1 MAFPLRASE
10 NPTSGAAGAVRV
22 ISSGQPAAPA
32 LAPSRPAAGLT
43 LPSPTSEL
51 LQPQPLLQGVMPEA
65 PGRPR
70 EPAATP
76 DIPARP
82 SAANPPPTKAQTKP
96 AARPAPD
103 PAMEAQARLARRA
116 DPRPV
121 FTPDTFALTLKA
133 SETYAAI
140 AAAGGWPILPA
151 GITLAP
157 GATGP
162 LVAALRQR
170 LAITGDLPASEVA
183 GDLYDPAL
191 QAAVRRFQDRHGLS
205 QTGIVGP
212 RTLIELNVPATT
224 RQIQLAN
231 SALRLAGS
239 IFAFGE
245 RYVAVNIPS
254 AQVEAVANGQ
264 VERRYLAV
272 VGRPDRPSPTVETR
286 ITNINFNPTWT
297 VPPSIVRKDIIPKMR
312 KDPSY
317 LAKARI
323 RIFNRFGEEIEPSR
337 IDWSTER
344 AADFTLRQDPGPAN
358 ALGVMRIDMPN
369 REAVYMHDTPQ
380 RRLFARDDRFN
391 SSGCVRVADVRDLA
405 AWLLSETPG
414 WDRAKIDATI
424 ASDERKDIRLQKPV
438 PVAWLYLTGFALA
451 DGSVQFRPDI
461 YGLDVPGVP
470 APVEPAPVAGAPM
483 TSAPVAG
490 AAPATALR

>member
-1 MAFPLRASE
+1 
-10 NPTSGAAGAVRV
+10 
-22 ISSGQPAAPA
+22 
-32 LAPSRPAAGLT
+32 
-43 LPSPTSEL
+43 L
-51 LQPQPLLQGVMPEA
+51 LQPQPLLQGVVPEV

-70 EPAATP
+70 EPAVTP
-76 DIPARP
+76 DIAPRAPATQP
-82 SAANPPPTKAQTKP
+82 LAKP
-96 AARPAPD
+96 AASRPVASKPVAD
-103 PAMEAQARLARRA
+103 PAMEAQARLVRRS
-116 DPRPV
+116 DPRPT
-121 FTPDTFALTLKA
+121 FTPDTFALTVKA
-133 SETYAAI
+133 SETYAVI
-140 AAAGGWPILPA
+140 AAAGGWPILPT
-151 GITLAP
+151 GITLSP

-170 LAITGDLPASEVA
+170 LAITGDLPAAEIA
-183 GDLYDPAL
+183 GDLYDSGL

-212 RTLIELNVPATT
+212 RTLTELNVPAAT
-224 RQIQLAN
+224 RQFQLAN

-239 IFAFGE
+239 TFAFGE

-286 ITNINFNPTWT
+286 VTNINFNPTWT
-297 VPPSIVRKDIIPKMR
+297 VPASIVRKDIIPKMR
-312 KDPSY
+312 KDPAY

-323 RIFNRFGEEIEPSR
+323 RIFNRSGEEIDPAR

-358 ALGVMRIDMPN
+358 ALGVLRIDMPN
-369 REAVYMHDTPQ
+369 REAVFMHDTPQ

-405 AWLLSETPG
+405 TWLLSETPG
-414 WDRAKIDATI
+414 WDRAKIEATI
-424 ASDERKDIRLQKPV
+424 ASDERKDIRVQRPV
-438 PVAWLYLTGFALA
+438 PVAWVYLTGFALA
-451 DGSVQFRPDI
+451 DGTIQFRPDV
-461 YGLDVPGVP
+461 YGLDVPGT
-470 APVEPAPVAGAPM
+470 PVESTPLTVEP
-483 TSAPVAG
+483 APVAG

>member
-1 MAFPLRASE
+1 MVVAGMVAAVLGAAVPARASDDAV
-10 NPTSGAAGAVRV
+10 PRSAGAVRV
-22 ISSGQPAAPA
+22 ISSGAPAAAAMPA
-32 LAPSRPAAGLT
+32 SPRPAAGLT
-43 LPSPTSEL
+43 LPRAISEL
-51 LQPQPLLQGVMPEA
+51 SQPQPLLHGVMPEV

-70 EPAATP
+70 EPAAAP
-76 DIPARP
+76 PLPAIAPGPAPARP
-82 SAANPPPTKAQTKP
+82 AAK
-96 AARPAPD
+96 PAPD

-116 DPRPV
+116 DPRPT

-140 AAAGGWPILPA
+140 AATGGWPTLPS

-170 LAITGDLPASEVA
+170 LAMTGDLPASDIA
-183 GDLYDPAL
+183 GETYDAAL
-191 QAAVRRFQDRHGLS
+191 QSAVRGFQERHGLS
-205 QTGIVGP
+205 QTGTIGP
-212 RTLIELNVPATT
+212 RTLAELNVPAST
-224 RQIQLAN
+224 RQLQLAN

-286 ITNINFNPTWT
+286 VTNVNFNPTWT
-297 VPPSIVRKDIIPKMR
+297 VPSSIVRKDIIPKMR

-317 LAKARI
+317 LSKARI
-323 RIFNRFGEEIEPSR
+323 RIFNRFGEEIDPAR
-337 IDWSTER
+337 IDWTTER

-358 ALGVMRIDMPN
+358 ALGVLRIDMPN
-369 REAVYMHDTPQ
+369 REAVFMHDTPQ

-405 AWLLSETPG
+405 AWLLSDTPG
-414 WDRAKIDATI
+414 WDRPKIDAAI

-438 PVAWLYLTGFALA
+438 PVAWVYLTGYALA
-451 DGSVQFRPDI
+451 DGSVQFRPDV
-461 YGLDVPGVP
+461 YGLDVPGAAP
-470 APVEPAPVAGAPM
+470 APVE
-483 TSAPVAG
+483 SAPVAG
-490 AAPATALR
+490 VPPAIVVR